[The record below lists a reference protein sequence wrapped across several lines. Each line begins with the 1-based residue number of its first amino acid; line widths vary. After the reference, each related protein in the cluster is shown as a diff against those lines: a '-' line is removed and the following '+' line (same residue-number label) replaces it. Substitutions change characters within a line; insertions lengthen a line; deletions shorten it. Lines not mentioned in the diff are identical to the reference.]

1 MQASLIDKIKELEKE
16 SWRLDLEKSLA
27 RLTITPVKEGDNTY
41 YDIDEVIEIRPYPN
55 PFGFGGMWGMG
66 VVRSK
71 AEVERRIKWFK
82 GFIKPWQERGLNK
95 VEIIRRPQ
103 VTRAELKNLN
113 RKERL
118 DDRTAKGEKPNYKDT
133 QLSLI

>member
-1 MQASLIDKIKELEKE
+1 MDKIKELEKE
-16 SWRLDLEKSLA
+16 SWRLDPEKSFA

-55 PFGFGGMWGMG
+55 PFGFGGMYGMG
-66 VVRSK
+66 VTKSK
-71 AEVERRIKWFK
+71 AEVERRIKYFK
-82 GFIKPWQERGLNK
+82 GWTKEWEERGLNK

-103 VTRAELKNLN
+103 VTKAGLQNLKHEEQLEGKVA
-113 RKERL
+113 RGK
-118 DDRTAKGEKPNYKDT
+118 KPDYKDT